1 MAGPSCGESGVGQS
15 RVWLLHGVPLGS
27 GLPVS
32 GMECAEDF
40 ALFLGRLGSPSSS
53 EPFSGATSAGR
64 EWVLRAMATSEGVSR
79 VHAAMASE
87 VLSLRV
93 RQL

>member
-1 MAGPSCGESGVGQS
+1 MAGSSCGESGVGQS
-15 RVWLLHGVPLGS
+15 RVRLLDAVPLGS
-27 GLPVS
+27 GFALS
-32 GMECAEDF
+32 GMECAEGF

-53 EPFSGATSAGR
+53 EPLSGASSAGR
-64 EWVLRAMATSEGVSR
+64 QWVLRAMATSEGVSR
-79 VHAAMASE
+79 VLAAMASE